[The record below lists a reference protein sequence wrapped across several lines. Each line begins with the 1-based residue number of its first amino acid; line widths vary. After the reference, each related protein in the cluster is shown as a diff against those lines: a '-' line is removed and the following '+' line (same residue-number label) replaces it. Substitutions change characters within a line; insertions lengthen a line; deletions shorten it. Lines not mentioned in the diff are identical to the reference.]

1 MFSCAL
7 GRQLSKIL
15 YLYHPS
21 TLRTQTDLLWG
32 LELQKLWNKGK
43 NKAPNPNAFKS
54 RKQCCSN
61 FVIIT
66 DFQTLVS
73 WPSRP
78 NLTFHF
84 FKATETQLT
93 LRVSNLLGVAPALL
107 LLVAGLLLP
116 PSSPI
121 TGLGLFCTIFSM
133 SCKAIW
139 CSDGSE
145 IPAFSIEL
153 PWFRDPRNNSNTAVC
168 KKIDCSKHSTPGD
181 IDML

>member
-1 MFSCAL
+1 MCSHAHWADNSVKYYIYTNLLNWSAL
-7 GRQLSKIL
+7 RLGV
-15 YLYHPS
+15 
-21 TLRTQTDLLWG
+21 T
-32 LELQKLWNKGK
+32 KGYEIK
-43 NKAPNPNAFKS
+43 GNMKPQS
-54 RKQCCSN
+54 RKQWCSN
-61 FVIIT
+61 FAIIN

-73 WPSRP
+73 WPSQP

-84 FKATETQLT
+84 FEATETQLT

-107 LLVAGLLLP
+107 LLVAGLLLL

-121 TGLGLFCTIFSM
+121 TGSGLFCTIFSM

-139 CSDGSE
+139 CSEGSE

-153 PWFRDPRNNSNTAVC
+153 PWFSDPRNNSNTAVC